1 MYSWKLQLDKEREA
15 ESDCNDKASDE
26 MVETLKQKIEDI
38 KRRADEELSEMK
50 KVKDEYGQ
58 KMMMYF
64 RKFSILRDENQ
75 YYYRKWVMSTIKA
88 SFLPIQ
94 SWIYWH

>member
-1 MYSWKLQLDKEREA
+1 
-15 ESDCNDKASDE
+15 